1 MPESDV
7 PDVFVFK
14 TSTYSDGGGCVEVGQ
29 VPGDHNAAV
38 VVRNTRAVGGP
49 ELLFT
54 SAEWH
59 AFVCGVKDG
68 EFDVPAP
75 REEI

>member
-1 MPESDV
+1 MPETDV
-7 PDVFVFK
+7 PDGLVFK
-14 TSTYSDGGGCVEVGQ
+14 TSSYSDTGQCVEVGQ
-29 VPGDHNAAV
+29 VPG
-38 VVRNTRAVGGP
+38 GGP
-49 ELLFT
+49 LVAVRHSRLHNGPALTFT

-59 AFVCGVKDG
+59 AFVRGVKDG

>member
-7 PDVFVFK
+7 PDVLVFK
-14 TSTYSDGGGCVEVGQ
+14 SSSYSGGGECVEVGQ
-29 VPGDHNAAV
+29 APDGGSVVAV
-38 VVRNTRAVGGP
+38 RHSRLRNGP
-49 ELLFT
+49 ALTFT

-59 AFVCGVKDG
+59 AFVRGVKDG

>member
-1 MPESDV
+1 MPESDK
-7 PDVFVFK
+7 PDGLVFK
-14 TSTYSDGGGCVEVGQ
+14 TSTHSDGGGCVEVGQ
-29 VPGDHNAAV
+29 VPGAHAAAV
-38 VVRNTRAVGGP
+38 VVRNSRHSGGP
-49 ELLFT
+49 ELMFT

-59 AFVCGVKDG
+59 AFVRGVKDG